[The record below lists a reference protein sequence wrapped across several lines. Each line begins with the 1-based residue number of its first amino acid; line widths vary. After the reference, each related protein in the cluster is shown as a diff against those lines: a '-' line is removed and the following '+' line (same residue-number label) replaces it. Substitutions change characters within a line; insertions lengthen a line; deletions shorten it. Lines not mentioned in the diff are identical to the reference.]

1 MHKILSVIVLLG
13 GFVPSVVYAQTPNDT
28 SFDDL
33 WYLPHISAPEAWD
46 ITTGSSDVIVAV
58 LDTGIAFDHP
68 DLEANIW
75 ENTEEIADNGK
86 DDDGNGFIDDVSGW
100 DFVDDDETAEPV
112 IEGSSDPEAQ
122 SHGSVVAG
130 IIGAVGDNHE
140 GYTGVA
146 WNVQIMSLRILDE
159 EGTGTESDAA
169 RAITYAVENGADIIN
184 LSFAGD
190 ESHAALRNAV
200 RNAYNQG
207 VVIVAAL
214 GNDARDV
221 NINPVYPACL
231 RSEVADWVIG
241 VTATDDNDWE
251 TDFTNYGS
259 DCADIAAPGEGIFGL
274 GYAENGADARDS
286 ELYIGPW
293 DGTSMASPI
302 VAGAAALLRSY
313 YPTISVD
320 NVRSAL
326 KLSVDPAHT
335 LSGSGALGS
344 GRVNIASALEIAS
357 VLVDGQSES
366 EDYQGVIGVEEA
378 EEYDTDDAESETNAS
393 DDTSDFEGAQNSYMV
408 LGARAGGTPWIN
420 VLRADGVAY
429 TSFPAFAESFTGGVQ
444 VAVDDLNDDNRV
456 EVVATPGV
464 GGGPQVRV
472 FTVSGALISEF
483 FAYDES
489 SRQGVS
495 ATLGDVTGDGIEE
508 IVTAVGAGISND
520 VIVFDQDG
528 NELSRFT
535 VDGFQEGTRFV
546 VSVADVDSDWEKE
559 IIIAAQNK
567 EPRIAVYNADGTRLV
582 DFLAYAQ
589 NMDAGLTLSSGDFDG
604 DARDEIVVGPLTGG
618 AGHVRIFNYIG
629 ALWKEFFITE
639 VTDGGGANISV
650 ADIDVDGEWDI
661 VTAPHGHAGSIQVW
675 TPDGTFMGEIK
686 DVVPEPGTWM
696 GAW

>member
-1 MHKILSVIVLLG
+1 MHKILSIIVLLG
-13 GFVPSVVYAQTPNDT
+13 GLVPSLVYAQTPNDP

-46 ITTGSSDVIVAV
+46 ITTGSANVIVAV

-68 DLEANIW
+68 DLRANIW
-75 ENTEEIADNGK
+75 ENTGEVADNGK
-86 DDDGNGFIDDVSGW
+86 DDDRNGFVDDVRGW
-100 DFVDDDETAEPV
+100 DFVDDDAVAEPV
-112 IEGSSDPEAQ
+112 LAESSDPEAQ

-146 WNVQIMSLRILDE
+146 WDVQMMSLRILDE

-169 RAITYAVENGADIIN
+169 RAITYAVENGADVIN

-200 RNAYNQG
+200 QNAYNQG

-214 GNDARDV
+214 GNDARNV
-221 NINPVYPACL
+221 NEEPVYPACL

-241 VTATDDNDWE
+241 VTATDDEDWE

-259 DCADIAAPGEGIFGL
+259 DCADISAPGERIFGL
-274 GYAENGADARDS
+274 GYTEDAAHARES

-335 LSGSGALGS
+335 ISGSGALGA
-344 GRVNIASALEIAS
+344 GRINVARALEVAAT
-357 VLVDGQSES
+357 LVGTQVETDEEETDETDGETDSTDNET
-366 EDYQGVIGVEEA
+366 
-378 EEYDTDDAESETNAS
+378 DTTG
-393 DDTSDFEGAQNSYMV
+393 DFEGAHDSYMV
-408 LGARAGGTPWIN
+408 LGARAGGAPWVN
-420 VLRADGVAY
+420 VWRADGVAY
-429 TSFPAFAESFTGGVQ
+429 TSFLAFAESFTGGVQ

-472 FTVSGALISEF
+472 FTVSGALINDF
-483 FAYDES
+483 FAYDEN

-495 ATLGDVTGDGIEE
+495 ATLGDVTGDGVEE
-508 IVTAVGAGISND
+508 IVTAVGAGVSND

-528 NELSRFT
+528 TELSRFT

-567 EPRIAVYNADGTRLV
+567 EPRVAVYNADGTRLV

-604 DARDEIVVGPLTGG
+604 DNRDEIVVGPLTGG

-639 VTDGGGANISV
+639 VTDGGGANIAV
-650 ADIDVDGEWDI
+650 ADIDVDGAWDI
-661 VTAPHGHAGSIQVW
+661 VTAPHGHAGSVQVW
-675 TPDGTFMGEIK
+675 TPDGTLMGELK
-686 DVVPEPGTWM
+686 DIVPAAGTWM

>member
-1 MHKILSVIVLLG
+1 MKKIFSAVVFITI
-13 GFVPSVVYAQTPNDT
+13 FFPSLVFAQTPND
-28 SFDDL
+28 SQYSDL

-46 ITTGSSDVIVAV
+46 ITTGSSDVVVAV

-68 DLEANIW
+68 DLAANVW
-75 ENTEEIADNGK
+75 ENTGETADNGK
-86 DDDGNGFIDDVSGW
+86 DDDGNGFIDDVHGW
-100 DFVDDDETAEPV
+100 DFVDDDEIAEPV
-112 IEGSSDPEAQ
+112 LEGSSDPSAQ

-130 IIGAVGDNHE
+130 IIGAVGDNDE

-159 EGTGTESDAA
+159 NGTGTESDAA
-169 RAITYAVENGADIIN
+169 SAITYAVENGADVIN
-184 LSFAGD
+184 LSFAGN
-190 ESHAALRNAV
+190 ESHATLRSAV
-200 RNAYNQG
+200 QNAYNRG

-214 GNDARDV
+214 GNDGRNV
-221 NINPVYPACL
+221 NSDPVYPACL
-231 RSEVADWVIG
+231 RSHTVDWVIG
-241 VTATDDNDWE
+241 VTATNSSDEGSN
-251 TDFTNYGS
+251 FTNYGS

-274 GYAENGADARDS
+274 GYTEDSSEARDS

-302 VAGAAALLRSY
+302 VAGAAALLKSY

-326 KLSVDPAHT
+326 KLSVDPAYPT
-335 LSGSGALGS
+335 SGSGSLGA
-344 GRVNIASALEIAS
+344 GRLNIARALEVAAA
-357 VLVDGQSES
+357 LVGAQPETTD
-366 EDYQGVIGVEEA
+366 EEA
-378 EEYDTDDAESETNAS
+378 SDPETDTTDTSTDETS
-393 DDTSDFEGAQNSYMV
+393 DETSDFEGTQDSYMV
-408 LGARAGGTPWIN
+408 LGARAGSAPWVN
-420 VLRADGVAY
+420 VWRADGVAY
-429 TSFPAFAESFTGGVQ
+429 ASFLAFGESFTGGVQ
-444 VAVDDLNDDNRV
+444 VAVDDLNDDNSI

-472 FTVSGALISEF
+472 FTVSGALINDF

-495 ATLGDVTGDGIEE
+495 ATLGDVTGDGVEE
-508 IVTAVGAGISND
+508 IVTAVGAGVSND

-528 NELSRFT
+528 TELSRFT
-535 VDGFQEGTRFV
+535 VEGFQEGTRFV
-546 VSVADVDSDWEKE
+546 VSVADVDNDWEKE

-567 EPRIAVYNADGTRLV
+567 EPRIAIYNSDVTRLV
-582 DFLAYAQ
+582 DFLAYAST
-589 NMDAGLTLSSGDFDG
+589 MDAGLTLSSGDFDG
-604 DARDEIVVGPLTGG
+604 DARDEIAVGPLTGG

-639 VTDGGGANISV
+639 VTDGGGANIAV
-650 ADIDVDGEWDI
+650 ADIDVDGQWDI
-661 VTAPHGHAGSIQVW
+661 VTAPHGHAGSVQVW

-686 DVVPEPGTWM
+686 DIVPEAGTWM

>member
-1 MHKILSVIVLLG
+1 MAYYSYMHKILSIIVLLG
-13 GFVPSVVYAQTPNDT
+13 GLVPSLVYAQTPNDP

-46 ITTGSSDVIVAV
+46 ITTGSSDVVVAV

-68 DLEANIW
+68 DLKANVW
-75 ENTEEIADNGK
+75 ENTGEIADNGK
-86 DDDGNGFIDDVSGW
+86 DDDRNGFVDDVRGW
-100 DFVDDDETAEPV
+100 DFVDDDEIAEPV
-112 IEGSSDPEAQ
+112 LEESSDPDAQ

-130 IIGAVGDNHE
+130 IIGAIGDNHE

-146 WNVQIMSLRILDE
+146 WDVQIMSLRILDE

-169 RAITYAVENGADIIN
+169 TAIRYAVDNGADIIN

-190 ESHAALRNAV
+190 ESHTALRNAV
-200 RNAYNQG
+200 QYAYNHD

-221 NINPVYPACL
+221 NEEPVYPACL
-231 RSEVADWVIG
+231 RSDVADWVIG
-241 VTATDDNDWE
+241 VTATNSSDQE
-251 TDFTNYGS
+251 SDFTNYGS

-274 GYAENGADARDS
+274 GYTEDSSEARDG

-326 KLSVDPAHT
+326 KLSVDPAYPT
-335 LSGSGALGS
+335 SGSGSLGA
-344 GRVNIASALEIAS
+344 GRLNVARALEVAAALID
-357 VLVDGQSES
+357 VQPEVTN
-366 EDYQGVIGVEEA
+366 EEA
-378 EEYDTDDAESETNAS
+378 SDSEADTI
-393 DDTSDFEGAQNSYMV
+393 DTSTDETSDTTNDFEGAHDSYMV
-408 LGARAGGTPWIN
+408 LGARAGSEPRVDVW
-420 VLRADGVAY
+420 RADGVAY
-429 TSFPAFAESFTGGVQ
+429 TSFLAFADSFMGGVQ

-472 FTVSGALISEF
+472 FTVSGALINDF

-495 ATLGDVTGDGIEE
+495 ATLGDVTGDGVEE
-508 IVTAVGAGISND
+508 IVTAVGAGVSND

-528 NELSRFT
+528 TELSRFT

-546 VSVADVDSDWEKE
+546 VSVADVDNDWEKE

-567 EPRIAVYNADGTRLV
+567 EPRVAVYNADGTRLV

-604 DARDEIVVGPLTGG
+604 DNRDEIVVGPLTGG

-639 VTDGGGANISV
+639 VTDGGGANIAV

-661 VTAPHGHAGSIQVW
+661 VTAPHGHAGSVQVW
-675 TPDGTFMGEIK
+675 TPDGTLMGELK
-686 DVVPEPGTWM
+686 DIVPPAGTWM

>member
-1 MHKILSVIVLLG
+1 MHKVLSIVVLLG
-13 GFVPSVVYAQTPNDT
+13 GFVPSLVYAQTPNDT

-46 ITTGSSDVIVAV
+46 ISTGSDDVIVAV
-58 LDTGIAFDHP
+58 LDTGISLDHP
-68 DLEANIW
+68 DLSANIW
-75 ENTEEIADNGK
+75 ENAGEVADNGK
-86 DDDGNGFIDDVSGW
+86 DDDENGFIDDVQGW
-100 DFVDDDETAEPV
+100 DFVDDDEMPEP
-112 IEGSSDPEAQ
+112 ELRRSSDPEAQ

-140 GYTGVA
+140 GYVGVA
-146 WNVQIMSLRILDE
+146 WEVQIMPLRILDE
-159 EGTGTESDAA
+159 QGTGSESDAA
-169 RAITYAVENGADIIN
+169 KAITYAVENGADVIN

-200 RNAYNQG
+200 RNAYEHG

-231 RSEVADWVIG
+231 RSEAFDWVIG
-241 VTATDDNDWE
+241 VTATNEDDQKSS
-251 TDFTNYGS
+251 FTNYGS
-259 DCADIAAPGEGIFGL
+259 ECADIAAPGEGIFGL
-274 GYAENGADARDS
+274 GYVEDVADARDS

-302 VAGAAALLRSY
+302 VAGAAALLLGH
-313 YPTISVD
+313 YPQLSVD
-320 NVRSAL
+320 EVRTAL
-326 KLSVDPAHT
+326 KLSVDPVRT
-335 LSGSGALGS
+335 SSGSGSLGA
-344 GRVNIASALEIAS
+344 GRINIARAFEVARELEGATERETDMTDNETD
-357 VLVDGQSES
+357 VKDSEA
-366 EDYQGVIGVEEA
+366 DV
-378 EEYDTDDAESETNAS
+378 TDEMG
-393 DDTSDFEGAQNSYMV
+393 DFEGAYNSYMV
-408 LGARAGGTPWIN
+408 LGARAGSAPWVN
-420 VLRADGVAY
+420 VWRADGVAY
-429 TSFPAFAESFTGGVQ
+429 ASFAAFSESFLGGVQ
-444 VAVDDLNDDNRV
+444 VAVDDVNDDGRV

-472 FTVSGALISEF
+472 FTVSGALINDF

-495 ATLGDVTGDGIEE
+495 ATFGDVTGDGIEE
-508 IVTAVGAGISND
+508 IVTAVGAGVSND
-520 VIVFDQDG
+520 VIVFDQKG
-528 NELSRFT
+528 KELSRFT
-535 VDGFQEGTRFV
+535 VEGFEAGTRFV

-559 IIIAAQNK
+559 IIIAAQNN
-567 EPRIAVYNADGTRLV
+567 EPRVAVYNANGMRLV

-589 NMDAGLTLSSGDFDG
+589 GMDAGLTLSSGDFDG
-604 DARDEIVVGPLTGG
+604 DARDEIVIGPLTGG

-639 VTDGGGANISV
+639 VTDSGGANISV

-661 VTAPHGHAGSIQVW
+661 VTAPHGHAGSVQVW
-675 TPDGTFMGEIK
+675 TPSGTLMGEIK
-686 DVVPEPGTWM
+686 DIIPEQGTWM